1 MRLNNIIKYNLE
13 TRAKALKG
21 EGKTLEEISKI
32 LSAES
37 KTKISVSTVYR
48 YFESNEK
55 AMIQAIEK
63 SDKLKAKVADA
74 EINTITKR
82 VEIIDQFLEISEQ
95 ALSCG
100 DYRAAVMA
108 LRGATEAQ
116 DSLDERLGKLKA
128 PTNTNNINI
137 LNIQEAINGARERFI
152 NGIVRSTSGIT
163 EGEYSQQSY

>member
-1 MRLNNIIKYNLE
+1 MRINNIVKYDLE

-48 YFESNEK
+48 YFEANEK

-63 SDKLKAKVADA
+63 SNKLKAKVADA

-82 VEIIDQFLEISEQ
+82 VEIIDEFLTIAEQ

-100 DYRAAVMA
+100 DFRAAVMA

-116 DSLDERLGKLKA
+116 DSLDERLGKLKGPQ
-128 PTNTNNINI
+128 PTNINI
-137 LNIQEAINGARERFI
+137 LNVQEAVSSARELLASRI
-152 NGIVRSTSGIT
+152 SGIAARV
-163 EGEYSQQSY
+163 GENGYPEQVN